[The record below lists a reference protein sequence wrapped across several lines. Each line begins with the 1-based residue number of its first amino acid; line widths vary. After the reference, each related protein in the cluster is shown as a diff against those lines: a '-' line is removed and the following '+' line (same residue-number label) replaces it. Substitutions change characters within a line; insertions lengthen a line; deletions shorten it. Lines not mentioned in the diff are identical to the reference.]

1 MFTII
6 CRISKDL
13 DLRLNFGLLHIEFI
27 FFSIATKNSS
37 PFRVTFVI
45 QILNFILNTDSKESR

>member
-13 DLRLNFGLLHIEFI
+13 DLRLNFGVLYIEFL
-27 FFSIATKNSS
+27 FFSIATKNFSA
-37 PFRVTFVI
+37 FRVTFVI